1 MMNANTLKCLP
12 QTHLEL
18 EMTSCMQVSSYYIVK
33 HPNSKNCL
41 TTFQLQIEFRS

>member
-33 HPNSKNCL
+33 HPNSKKLSNNFL
-41 TTFQLQIEFRS
+41 TSN